1 MKEKQDNNIINIIM
15 IIMLVIVLLI
25 IIGIGYYKI
34 REKQKVKSNTNELNN
49 NVTINNNQNNINNN
63 TENKTENNNDQKGE
77 QDSDKENEIATSL
90 IVTKTVSPK
99 GFSGASNYNLCLYSD
114 KTVYLITY
122 NGEGY
127 TEKDISSK
135 QLLSENVDDIYFD
148 ENQEVICIVGG
159 NKVNDSGMRWIEYK

>member
-15 IIMLVIVLLI
+15 IIMVVIVLLI

-63 TENKTENNNDQKGE
+63 TENNNDQKGE

-90 IVTKTVSPK
+90 IVIKTVSPK

-122 NGEGY
+122 NGDGY

-148 ENQEVICIVGG
+148 ENQEAIYIVGG